1 MAKIKS
7 RVSADTSKPPKM
19 VKAPYI
25 GSYLEGQDTMGKV
38 FNPSLRKFYGW
49 DNIKPK
55 WTSKV

>member
-1 MAKIKS
+1 MAIKTKS
-7 RVSADTSKPPKM
+7 GITSKPPKM

-25 GSYLEGQDTMGKV
+25 GSYLEGQNTMGKV

-55 WTSKV
+55 WISKA

>member
-1 MAKIKS
+1 MAKIKP

-25 GSYLEGQDTMGKV
+25 GSYLEGQNTMGKV

-49 DNIKPK
+49 DNIKPE

>member
-7 RVSADTSKPPKM
+7 RITSKPPRM

-38 FNPSLRKFYGW
+38 YNPSLRKFYGW

>member
-7 RVSADTSKPPKM
+7 RITSKPPKM

-25 GSYLEGQDTMGKV
+25 GSYLEGQNTMGKGY
-38 FNPSLRKFYGW
+38 NPSLRKVYGW

>member
-1 MAKIKS
+1 MAIKTKS
-7 RVSADTSKPPKM
+7 RTTSKPPKM
-19 VKAPYI
+19 IKAPYI
-25 GSYLEGQDTMGKV
+25 GSYLEGQNTMGKV

>member
-1 MAKIKS
+1 MAKIKK
-7 RVSADTSKPPKM
+7 VSADTSKAPKM
-19 VKAPYI
+19 VQQPYR
-25 GSYLEGQDTMGKV
+25 GSYLEGQATMGKV

>member
-1 MAKIKS
+1 MAIKTKS
-7 RVSADTSKPPKM
+7 RITSKAPKM
-19 VKAPYI
+19 VKQPYR
-25 GSYLEGQDTMGKV
+25 GSYLEGQATMGKV

>member
-7 RVSADTSKPPKM
+7 RITRKPPKM

-25 GSYLEGQDTMGKV
+25 GSYNEGQDTMGKV
-38 FNPSLRKFYGW
+38 YNPSLRKFYGW

-55 WTSKV
+55 WTSKA